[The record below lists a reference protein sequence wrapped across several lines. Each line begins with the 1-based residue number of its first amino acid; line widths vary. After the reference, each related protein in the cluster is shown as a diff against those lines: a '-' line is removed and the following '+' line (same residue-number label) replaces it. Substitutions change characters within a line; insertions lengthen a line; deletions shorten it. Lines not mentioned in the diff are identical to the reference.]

1 MKYAFL
7 LIASIATAQVTV
19 TVSAGDKELTK
30 AYLSSTRKSVGIWQ
44 VAVCNT
50 MSTPTRRSGLR
61 IIQAAAENK
70 LFLYTAQ
77 DALIIMSREQK
88 RNKGQLIADAG
99 EGLSLLGSGL
109 VAAKIIAASS
119 VYVTAGM
126 IVAAGAHYISG
137 KVADRLPD
145 FARLQT
151 LVIPDDIALEPG
163 ACWAGNVLGRKPG
176 KKQADLVIGF

>member
-1 MKYAFL
+1 MKYAL
-7 LIASIATAQVTV
+7 LLLASIASAQVTV
-19 TVSAGDKELTK
+19 TVSAGDKELTR
-30 AYLSSTRKSVGIWQ
+30 AYLSSTRRSVGVWQ

-50 MSTPTRRSGLR
+50 MDTTVHRSGLR

-77 DALIIMSREQK
+77 DAIVIMGREQK
-88 RNKGQLIADAG
+88 RNKGQVIADTG

-109 VAAKIIAASS
+109 VAAKIIAAAS

-126 IVAAGAHYISG
+126 IVAAGAHYLSG

-151 LVIPDDIALEPG
+151 LVIPDDITLGPG

-176 KKQADLVIGF
+176 KKQSDLVIGF